1 MNVHLPQEVFMIEN
15 RSTPNTSEKKAWFH
29 RPFSLMIL
37 TGLISIGLL
46 AWLLARYPIEFS
58 SPAAAPTLA
67 VLLVD
72 TGMLLFLVRNP
83 IPAPISARPA
93 RTGRLVLLILAC
105 GLVFFTLPVFF
116 KGQILYAFPPIA
128 ILSLVLLKQRISRRE
143 LIFSGGLALVA
154 GTAGLA
160 NGGLKAFTPL
170 AWATLQVFLILTG
183 LLCGWK
189 VLAAYGLNKFG
200 VGRSRLLDAGPSAAI
215 RGFGIG
221 ALLAIP
227 WALGN
232 IVLGSYAN
240 DTWVRAWW
248 QPFVAIQP
256 GIAEEAWGRL
266 LVIPLLYLVFRLAA
280 QPRTA
285 FAIALLFGAYWFAYL
300 HTPMGLAGFTGTIL
314 TGTLYGL
321 PVAYL
326 CLYRDLETAI
336 GWHFAVDFVR
346 FLTAYIILARIP

>member
-1 MNVHLPQEVFMIEN
+1 MLP
-15 RSTPNTSEKKAWFH
+15 A
-29 RPFSLMIL
+29 
-37 TGLISIGLL
+37 
-46 AWLLARYPIEFS
+46 
-58 SPAAAPTLA
+58 LA

-72 TGMLLFLVRNP
+72 TSLLLFLVRNP
-83 IPAPISARPA
+83 IPTSIPAQPA
-93 RTGRLVLLILAC
+93 RNGRLVLLILAC
-105 GLVFFTLPVFF
+105 GLVFFTLPALF
-116 KGQILYAFPPIA
+116 KGQILYAFPPVA
-128 ILSLVLLKQRISRRE
+128 VLSLVLLKQRISRRE
-143 LIFSGGLALVA
+143 LIYSGVLALVA
-154 GTAGLA
+154 GAAGLA
-160 NGGLKAFTPL
+160 NGGLKGFTPL
-170 AWATLQVFLILTG
+170 VWAILQVFLVLTG

-189 VLAAYGLNKFG
+189 ILESSGLKKFG
-200 VGRSRLLDAGPSAAI
+200 VGRSRLLDAGPSAAM
-215 RGFGIG
+215 RGFGMG
-221 ALLAIP
+221 ALIAIP

-232 IVLGSYAN
+232 LVLGGYAS

-300 HTPMGLAGFTGTIL
+300 HTPMGLAGITGTIL

-346 FLTAYIILARIP
+346 FLTAYIVFSRVM